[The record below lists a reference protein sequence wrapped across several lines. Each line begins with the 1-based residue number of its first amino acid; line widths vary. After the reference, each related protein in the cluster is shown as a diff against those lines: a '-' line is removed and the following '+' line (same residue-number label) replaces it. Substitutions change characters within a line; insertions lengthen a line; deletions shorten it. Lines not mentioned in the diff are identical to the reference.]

1 VAEAVGRN
9 LEAELEVVSAPGVV
23 SEIQVLDE
31 YALLLVSAVVDVTD
45 PISLEVSMIGSV
57 SVFAV
62 LLSSNVVEK
71 LREVISVEE
80 GRLS

>member
-1 VAEAVGRN
+1 MAEAVGRN
-9 LEAELEVVSAPGVV
+9 LEAELEVVSALVVV

-45 PISLEVSMIGSV
+45 PISLEVSMVGSV

-71 LREVISVEE
+71 L
-80 GRLS
+80 